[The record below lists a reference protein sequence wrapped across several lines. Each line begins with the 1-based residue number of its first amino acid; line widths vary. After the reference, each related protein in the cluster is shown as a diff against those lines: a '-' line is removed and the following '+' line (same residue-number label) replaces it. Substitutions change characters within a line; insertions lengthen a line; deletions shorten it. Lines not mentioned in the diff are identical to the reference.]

1 MASALAIQD
10 SQEMYPKAAI
20 SLSPSRV
27 TVLGQD
33 VTVRGRAG
41 RRDASFSLFKVR
53 DWTPLG
59 HAEPAG
65 AGGQLL
71 ICSVR
76 WGDGG
81 SYTCYYHYATDPF
94 PWSEPSDPEE
104 LVVA

>member
-1 MASALAIQD
+1 AK
-10 SQEMYPKAAI
+10 MYPKAAI

-27 TVLGQD
+27 TTLGQD

-41 RRDASFSLFKVR
+41 RRDASFSLFKVGDR
-53 DWTPLG
+53 TPLG

-65 AGGQLL
+65 AGGQFL
-71 ICSVR
+71 IRSVR

>member
-1 MASALAIQD
+1 
-10 SQEMYPKAAI
+10 MYPKAAI

-94 PWSEPSDPEE
+94 PWSEPSDPKE